1 MKILCVIPARGG
13 SKRIPHKNI
22 AICGGI
28 PLIAWTIVAAQRAGM
43 DPIVS
48 TDSEYTA
55 RIAKDYGASTLD
67 RPERICTDISR
78 TEDALIHAIGDDYSY
93 THVLCLP
100 PTSPLRESNVI
111 LSVLH
116 TEQTEYT
123 DCVMTVNEYRGD
135 LWRKNGE
142 LLTRLDENA
151 PRRQQDRT
159 PLWEENSAVYLT
171 RVSSLITTRS
181 VLGFGNVIGVPISRE
196 DAFDINDPLDFKIA
210 DMLLTDRLARR
221 RASSLSLGL

>member
-22 AICGGI
+22 IECGGM
-28 PLIAWTIVAAQRAGM
+28 PLIAWTILAAQGAGFT
-43 DPIVS
+43 PVVS
-48 TDSEYTA
+48 TDSMEIASVAQSRYA
-55 RIAKDYGASTLD
+55 RVVH
-67 RPERICTDISR
+67 RPAELCSDDSK
-78 TEDALIHAIGDDYSY
+78 TEDALIHAMEGDISY
-93 THVLCLP
+93 THVMCLP

-111 LSVLH
+111 SYVLH
-116 TEQTEYT
+116 QPQSEYT

-135 LWRKNGE
+135 LWRKNGD
-142 LLTRLDENA
+142 LLTRIDENA

-159 PLWEENSAVYLT
+159 PLWEENSACYLT
-171 RVSSLITTRS
+171 KVSSLLTTRS

-210 DMLLTDRLARR
+210 DMLLKDRLARQR
-221 RASSLSLGL
+221 SSSL